1 MKLQNRKVV
10 IEVVT
15 NVDPK
20 EKLTVE
26 EYTRKTTGY
35 TQEEIKELVSDTD
48 FNPDEDSTREEGPGD
63 ESVDFT
69 FDEDGHIVELIERKV
84 LYPKYFY
91 DGDYSEITD
100 YVVDNLD
107 EEGME

>member
-15 NVDPK
+15 NVDP
-20 EKLTVE
+20 EDKLTVE
-26 EYTRKTTGY
+26 KYTQRTTGY
-35 TQEEIKELVSDTD
+35 AQDDIKELVSDMD
-48 FNPDEDSTREEGPGD
+48 VNSDEDPTREEEPGD

-69 FDEDGHIVELIERKV
+69 FDEEGHIIEIIERKV

-91 DGDYSEITD
+91 DGDYSEITN
-100 YVVDNLD
+100 YVVDHLD